1 MDQDGNDHSYSPPHA
16 QQKYSNTLCF
26 WETKPLGC
34 VRIDCSFQHSKPR
47 LINGLFLPP
56 TVNTVV
62 QQQGQEGIL
71 ISANSQELYKIQG
84 NILIPIHPQVIVDLS
99 NEDDEDEDEEEDED
113 NSNTISVTRE
123 KTAEEIEEERAIM
136 EVCYKSGEYYR
147 VQYPQ
152 VLQSGEIAPPPPG
165 LGSEKLAM
173 DTVEQDSGTG
183 DSNMKRERE
192 TSGMEVSVKQFSR
205 TDDKSCENK
214 GGGYFAPQRNKYFNG
229 KQSEPVYFEKAPTTS
244 KYSNEKSTDSAECVR
259 KYHFKGVKKN
269 NWISEEQR
277 NSPNAGTG
285 KGTPTSY
292 SKVKP
297 NYQQNYRRRDDGT
310 TSSIGSVRQT
320 ERNIY
325 FNSPEPKRSAYVS
338 YRGGRVIQEPMYN
351 GYTHKYYS
359 ASYSAP
365 TWKKRNPHAKT
376 FF

>member
-47 LINGLFLPP
+47 RINGLFLPP

-84 NILIPIHPQVIVDLS
+84 NILIPIHPPVIVDLS
-99 NEDDEDEDEEEDED
+99 NEDEDEEEDED

-123 KTAEEIEEERAIM
+123 KTAEDIEEERAIK

-152 VLQSGEIAPPPPG
+152 VLQSREIAPPSPG

-183 DSNMKRERE
+183 DNNMKRERE
-192 TSGMEVSVKQFSR
+192 TSGMKVPLKCINR
-205 TDDKSCENK
+205 ADDKSYENK
-214 GGGYFAPQRNKYFNG
+214 GRDYFAPRRNKYFNG
-229 KQSEPVYFEKAPTTS
+229 KQSEPVYFEKTPTAS
-244 KYSNEKSTDSAECVR
+244 KHSNEKATGSAECVR
-259 KYHFKGVKKN
+259 KCHFKGVKKN
-269 NWISEEQR
+269 NCISEEQR

-338 YRGGRVIQEPMYN
+338 YRGGRVIQEPIYN
-351 GYTHKYYS
+351 GYTLEFLL
-359 ASYSAP
+359 
-365 TWKKRNPHAKT
+365 TWNS
-376 FF
+376 